1 MTTTTEYQV
10 TGMSCGHCETA
21 IRSEV
26 SEIPGVTGIEV
37 SAQTGRLAVTAEHRV
52 VENVETASGHERRGY
67 ARMLWEHANAEAE
80 VLHAQE
86 HHRTAEGDA
95 FAQAMG
101 GESADEATDYIDV
114 CCICT
119 GDDH

>member
-1 MTTTTEYQV
+1 MTTTQITRTEQADTITYALVIDGEQV
-10 TGMSCGHCETA
+10 SY
-21 IRSEV
+21 
-26 SEIPGVTGIEV
+26 
-37 SAQTGRLAVTAEHRV
+37 LAVTAEHRV